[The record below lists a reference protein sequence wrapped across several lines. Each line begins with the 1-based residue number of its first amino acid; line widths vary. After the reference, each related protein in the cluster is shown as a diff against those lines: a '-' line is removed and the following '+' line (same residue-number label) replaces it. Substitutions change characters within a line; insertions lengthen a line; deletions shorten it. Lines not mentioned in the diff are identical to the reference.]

1 MPNIL
6 LPTGTDLY
14 FETHGEGEP
23 VVLIPSTGFSCE
35 AWKPSQMPLAGS
47 SRLILHD
54 PRGCGRSRAKQ
65 SVYTIQQMANDV
77 VTLLDH
83 LSISAAHLVGH
94 SMGGRIALEMA
105 LNFPGRT
112 KSLIMAASGSGQ
124 VPRPGADCVP
134 GVPHWLLT
142 RMVEH
147 GYEQSLREEYT
158 DTTAFFT
165 DDYRR
170 DHAAE
175 VEAFFQ
181 RVYPTHAKLNEYAHL
196 VIARH
201 NWEATHRL
209 GDVSCPTMVLIGDH
223 DSGRANHV
231 AQAQAMQARIPG
243 SVLEV
248 LSGHSHGF
256 PWQAPDETNRVI
268 LDWVAAHAR
277 QP

>member
-1 MPNIL
+1 MPNIV

-14 FETHGEGEP
+14 FETHGEGEA

-35 AWKPSQMPLAGS
+35 AWKPSQMPLADS
-47 SRLILHD
+47 TCLILHD
-54 PRGCGRSRAKQ
+54 PRGCGRSRPLQ
-65 SVYTIQQMANDV
+65 SVYTIPQMANDIV
-77 VTLLDH
+77 ALLDH
-83 LSISAAHLVGH
+83 LGIAAAH
-94 SMGGRIALEMA
+94 SMGGRIALEIA
-105 LNFPGRT
+105 LDFPGRT

-134 GVPHWLLT
+134 GVPHWLFT

-147 GYEQSLREEYT
+147 GFEQSLREEYT
-158 DTTAFFT
+158 NTSAFFT

-181 RVYPTHAKLNEYAHL
+181 RVYPTHAKLDAYTHL

-209 GDVSCPTMVLIGDH
+209 CDVRCPTMVLIGDH
-223 DSGRANHV
+223 DSGRADHV
-231 AQAQAMQARIPG
+231 AQARAMQARIAGSILKVLPG
-243 SVLEV
+243 Q
-248 LSGHSHGF
+248 SHGF
-256 PWQAPDETNRVI
+256 PWQTAEETNRVI
-268 LDWVAAHAR
+268 LEWVTACTKKQR
-277 QP
+277 